1 MNIPKELYISCFPT
15 GSNYIC
21 NPPVEDTDIDT
32 MYLVHNVEETD
43 KRLVADG
50 WTICGNN
57 EYAVGK
63 WRAYRNGK
71 YNAIVTANWD
81 MYIRFEAAT
90 ELAKK
95 YNLLEKE
102 ERVEFFEIIVG
113 KL

>member
-1 MNIPKELYISCFPT
+1 
-15 GSNYIC
+15 
-21 NPPVEDTDIDT
+21 
-32 MYLVHNVEETD
+32 
-43 KRLVADG
+43 
-50 WTICGNN
+50 
-57 EYAVGK
+57 
-63 WRAYRNGK
+63 
-71 YNAIVTANWD
+71 